1 MTERIQRVVIAD
13 DDALIR
19 EFLTEFLEQQGIEA
33 RAAENTAQAFR
44 LLSEQE
50 ADLVLTDLRM
60 PGEDGLSLLRKIRAS
75 GRALPVVV
83 MTAYGSVETAVS
95 ALKQGALD
103 FLTKPLSPEKIEDLL
118 ERVDQHLIAAEPGRR
133 LDERACV
140 RPRDPRSPRHQV
152 PLIGSSRAL
161 RGLVDTAIRV
171 ARSRATVLITGE
183 SGTGKELFARLIHQE
198 SPRHQQPFV
207 RVNCAALAE
216 SLLESELFGHE
227 KGAFTGAIC
236 RRQGRFELA
245 DKGTIFLDEIGETSP
260 ALQAKLLRVLEERE
274 FERVGGART
283 LVSDVRTVAAT
294 NRNLEEQIAAGAFRE
309 DLFYR
314 LQVVNLRVPPLRERR
329 EDVDELAHHFL
340 RRYSAENGIQ
350 VDSISKAALDLM
362 RSYNWPG
369 NVREL
374 ENTIER
380 AVVLDPG
387 PVLQPEFLALGARSA
402 DPEGPDVSRQVGYSL
417 ENMERALIL
426 RTLESTNHS
435 RKDAAEILG
444 VTPRTLTNKIARY
457 RKQGI
462 HVSAPK
468 SRLAESHGAGS
479 SS

>member
-1 MTERIQRVVIAD
+1 MTERIRRILIAD
-13 DDALIR
+13 DDALVR
-19 EFLTEFLEQQGIEA
+19 EFVAEFLELKGIETHC
-33 RAAENTAQAFR
+33 AENAAQAFR
-44 LLSEQE
+44 LLVDQDV
-50 ADLVLTDLRM
+50 DLVLTDLRM
-60 PGEDGLSLLRKIRAS
+60 PGDDGLALLRKIRTS
-75 GRALPVVV
+75 GRTLPVVV
-83 MTAYGSVETAVS
+83 MTAYGSVDTAVS

-103 FLTKPLSPEKIEDLL
+103 FLTKPLSPEKIEDLQ
-118 ERVDQHLIAAEPGRR
+118 ERVQLHLIEEGPGPNQPQ
-133 LDERACV
+133 
-140 RPRDPRSPRHQV
+140 RPCAVPRNRI
-152 PLIGSSRAL
+152 PLIGSSLAL
-161 RGLVDTAIRV
+161 RSLVDTAIRV

-227 KGAFTGAIC
+227 KGAFTGAIS

-245 DKGTIFLDEIGETSP
+245 DGGTIFLDEIGETSP

-274 FERVGGART
+274 FERVGGTRT

-294 NRNLEEQIAAGAFRE
+294 NQNLEERIAAGAFRE

-329 EDVDELAHHFL
+329 EDVDELALHFL
-340 RRYSAENGIQ
+340 RRYSAENDIR
-350 VDSISKAALDLM
+350 VDSISKPALDLL

-387 PVLQPEFLALGARSA
+387 PVLLPEVLALGARPA
-402 DPEGPDVSRQVGYSL
+402 DGEGPDVSRQVGYSL
-417 ENMERALIL
+417 ENVERALIL

-435 RKDAAEILG
+435 RKDAAKILG
-444 VTPRTLTNKIARY
+444 VTARTLTNKIARY

-462 HVSAPK
+462 HVGAPRRR
-468 SRLAESHGAGS
+468 SMEWHGAGS